1 MALSFP
7 RTGGLLGFTD
17 DFFSPFFT
25 PGFPDITRELTGA
38 MQPFEGQQL
47 ATRGMPV
54 DVVEKDAA
62 FEVKADIPG
71 VKKED
76 IKVTVDKDVLRINVE
91 TSEEKKEDKEEGGR
105 KWHRYERSSQFVG
118 RALRMPENA
127 NMEQIKA
134 KYENG
139 VLMLDV
145 PKKEPKKEEQAK
157 RITIG

>member
-7 RTGGLLGFTD
+7 RGGGLMD
-17 DFFSPFFT
+17 DFFSPFFA
-25 PGFPDITRELTGA
+25 PGFPDFGRA
-38 MQPFEGQQL
+38 MQPFEAGQQQL
-47 ATRGMPV
+47 ATRGMLV
-54 DVVEKDAA
+54 DVVEKDDA

-127 NMEQIKA
+127 NMDGVKA
-134 KYENG
+134 SYENG
-139 VLMLDV
+139 VLKLDV
-145 PKKEPKKEEQAK
+145 PKREPKKEEAK
-157 RITIG
+157 RITVG